1 LICASA
7 FSLVVKLYDFYELLF
22 IKLDYQSRE
31 LIATSSEF
39 NLFCSPPSWFLLLVW
54 LQGRGRVF
62 GGLAVWWIPAR
73 ELQVIKLHYR
83 SYEGGLS
90 LCFRSPVSTAP
101 SSLARAL

>member
-39 NLFCSPPSWFLLLVW
+39 SHP
-54 LQGRGRVF
+54 
-62 GGLAVWWIPAR
+62 
-73 ELQVIKLHYR
+73 
-83 SYEGGLS
+83 
-90 LCFRSPVSTAP
+90 
-101 SSLARAL
+101 